1 MVMMASL
8 SFSRR
13 ARCAFTAARRS
24 MLDTVSP
31 VTYFRARSNSGDEN
45 LEDHLFDQSETATAA
60 GLARGVGHG
69 AAKKCAHMP
78 PHMCLCAM
86 HETDTM

>member
-31 VTYFRARSNSGDEN
+31 VTYFRAHSDFGDEN
-45 LEDHLFDQSETATAA
+45 LEDYLFDQPETATAA
-60 GLARGVGHG
+60 GLARGVGQG
-69 AAKKCAHMP
+69 TAINCAHVP
-78 PHMCLCAM
+78 PHTCLCTM
-86 HETDTM
+86 HETEPM